1 MLDLKD
7 GGFQYSGKQEE
18 ANYYYYYHC
27 IILFFTLEIPLIRPA
42 EYKLPIIGEICIF
55 MFSLDIKRKFYKIYQ
70 NKLALLPLKGF
81 N

>member
-18 ANYYYYYHC
+18 ANCYYHYHYHC
-27 IILFFTLEIPLIRPA
+27 IVLFFTLEIPLIRPA

-55 MFSLDIKRKFYKIYQ
+55 MFSLNIKGSFT
-70 NKLALLPLKGF
+70 KLSK
-81 N
+81 